1 MEKGEF
7 DTAIAN
13 QRKAVWIKPDYAWAH
28 YNLGLALHESEDFY
42 GALESFKQALHFAP
56 YTVEFLSSLGISLKE
71 NGSIDAAI
79 ENYRK
84 ALQVQPDHVD
94 PNWNLSPALLQ
105 SEQFEPGWS
114 GYEWRWK
121 GVENFEHP
129 LRASGPIWQPGGK
142 YRVLLWGEQG
152 LNDMLIFASLIS
164 ELQAVSSKLI
174 VQIDACLIALF
185 QRSFS
190 DCIEFH
196 APDVMISKDQY
207 DVHIPM
213 GSLPQNFRKTTQSY
227 TAAAAGWLSADMD
240 IAFYLRSKYLGQDAQ
255 TLIGISW
262 HSTAIAFGALKR
274 ILPLEQLAHAL
285 HAPHVRLISLQY
297 GPVDDEIGRLNRD
310 CGIEVVCATEIDNQ
324 NDLDGLAALIM
335 AYDKVVSI
343 DNSTVHLAGALGK
356 ETHVLLPYSCDW
368 RWEQT
373 RSDSYWYAALR
384 LCRQRKLGQWS
395 DVLEGLKETALLGCE
410 QSKPLP
416 LLISSQPSK
425 QLTELVSDL
434 YNQGQF
440 EEVISSVDTLLV
452 TYPDAFWLLNSQGG
466 ARHAPKAYD
475 KAI

>member
-142 YRVLLWGEQG
+142 HRVLLWGEQG

-213 GSLPQNFRKTTQSY
+213 GSLPQPFLKNH
-227 TAAAAGWLSADMD
+227 
-240 IAFYLRSKYLGQDAQ
+240 SKLY
-255 TLIGISW
+255 S
-262 HSTAIAFGALKR
+262 S
-274 ILPLEQLAHAL
+274 
-285 HAPHVRLISLQY
+285 
-297 GPVDDEIGRLNRD
+297 GRW
-310 CGIEVVCATEIDNQ
+310 VVIC
-324 NDLDGLAALIM
+324 
-335 AYDKVVSI
+335 
-343 DNSTVHLAGALGK
+343 
-356 ETHVLLPYSCDW
+356 
-368 RWEQT
+368 
-373 RSDSYWYAALR
+373 
-384 LCRQRKLGQWS
+384 
-395 DVLEGLKETALLGCE
+395 
-410 QSKPLP
+410 
-416 LLISSQPSK
+416 
-425 QLTELVSDL
+425 
-434 YNQGQF
+434 
-440 EEVISSVDTLLV
+440 
-452 TYPDAFWLLNSQGG
+452 
-466 ARHAPKAYD
+466 
-475 KAI
+475 